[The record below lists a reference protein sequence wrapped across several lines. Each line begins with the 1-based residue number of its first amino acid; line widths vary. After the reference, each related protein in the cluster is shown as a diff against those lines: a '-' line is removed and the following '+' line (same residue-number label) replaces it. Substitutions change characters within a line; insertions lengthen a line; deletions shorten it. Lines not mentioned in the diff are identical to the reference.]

1 MSHEVTHKFALRSVA
16 KAPFEFLVWCLW
28 HDFLAQRTEGP
39 CSYLTARPSQ
49 EHFPFVLLDL
59 LLGGVLAVLD
69 AVAQAPHH
77 GEINLLFADLVFDT
91 VVNARVVIHFNH
103 DRVTVDFFEVNAV
116 EPITDKACNA
126 ERCFHNSV
134 RHAFDR
140 EAIPLAASFVLV
152 FAIPVVYLP
161 VVLGHVV
168 FAGVERLAV
177 ENADSPVEI
186 RGRKFLRNQKVA
198 VLEHRVENLFEFFL
212 VVRLFDAHAKAGIW
226 SLDDH
231 GEAEFLRERVAVFAV
246 GDNRLRCGN
255 LADRHEFLQIN
266 FIGTTQDAVG
276 IVDDGDA
283 FALGAACKRIRV
295 VVDVRRFAN
304 EDGVEFAY
312 AVVVGLGDH
321 LHAETRFLSGLDK
334 ELDGFL
340 IARRL
345 DFFGVR
351 EDAQVVNIFFGLGRH
366 KAFFLEV
373 FDGELIDHVLVRFGN
388 FVNAD
393 RADGLDEPFLLEHEL
408 GAKQR
413 GLEKAVKRLRKFQV
427 LWAHVLPEVNRKYE
441 LRSGEFAE
449 ALLDEFVDIVADD
462 FHDGRSL
469 EVADILD
476 VRDDLVTAC
485 FGKQA
490 HVIALALVAVVLAQ
504 VKNADVFLSCK
515 VGIG

>member
-1 MSHEVTHKFALRSVA
+1 MNPNGDPGTVSGMT
-16 KAPFEFLVWCLW
+16 
-28 HDFLAQRTEGP
+28 
-39 CSYLTARPSQ
+39 CSLQ

-59 LLGGVLAVLD
+59 LLGGVLAVFD
-69 AVAQAPHH
+69 AVAQTPHH

-103 DRVTVDFFEVNAV
+103 DRVPVDFLEVHAV
-116 EPITDKACNA
+116 ESVTDEACDA
-126 ERCFHNSV
+126 ESRFHDAV

-140 EAIPLAASFVLV
+140 EAIPLAACFVLV
-152 FAIPVVYLP
+152 FAIPVVNLP
-161 VVLGHVV
+161 VVLCHVV
-168 FAGVERLAV
+168 FAGKKRLAV

-186 RGRKFLRNQKVA
+186 RGREFLSNQKVA

-212 VVRLFDAHAKAGIW
+212 VVRLFDAHAEAGIR

-255 LADRHEFLQIN
+255 LAYRHELLQIDLV
-266 FIGTTQDAVG
+266 GTAQDAVG
-276 IVDDGDA
+276 VVDDGDA

-304 EDGVEFAY
+304 ENGIEFAY
-312 AVVVGLGDH
+312 AMVVGLGDH
-321 LHAETRFLSGLDK
+321 LHAETCVLSSLDK

-340 IARRL
+340 VARWL

-351 EDAQVVNIFFGLGRH
+351 ENAEVVNIFFGLGRH

-373 FDGELIDHVLVRFGN
+373 FNRELVNHFLVRFGN

-393 RADGLDEPFLLEHEL
+393 RADGLDEPFLLEYEL

-427 LWAHVLPEVNRKYE
+427 LRAHVLPEVNRKHE
-441 LRSGEFAE
+441 LRSGQFAE
-449 ALLDEFVDIVADD
+449 ALLNELVDIVADD
-462 FHDGRSL
+462 FHDGGGL
-469 EVADILD
+469 EVADVLD
-476 VRDDLVTAC
+476 VRDDLVTAR
-485 FGKQA
+485 FGKQT

-504 VKNADVFLSCK
+504 VKDADVFLSCK